1 MDNIEDDVAE
11 VELIKC
17 DICRGEDDED
27 NFTTTSDE
35 QLVCGDCLRIC
46 ESCDSIHSTEDD
58 FNIVDGMAWCSQCTE
73 EYAYWCDREE
83 EYTREN
89 TYYIRDMGE
98 SWCMH
103 CADNYATWC
112 EECDEYN
119 ESGCSNECDSDMV
132 DGERVIHDYS
142 YRPDPIFHSTD
153 DNSRLFFGM
162 EIEVEADSYDNRREA
177 AQYAHSILE
186 QQNSLAYLK
195 NDGSLNC
202 GFEVVTHPMTYDFF
216 MNEAQEFWDT
226 IHALK
231 TDYGMKSWATRTC
244 GLHIHISRSGFNGP
258 AHTHRFLNL
267 IYSNQ
272 AFYQEM
278 AGRSASSWA
287 KFDDAQKWN
296 PDTSKWD
303 KSFKHKIADPT
314 TVSTDRYSAVNTN
327 NRATLEMRIF
337 KGSINTTN
345 VRGALGLAHAS
356 VEYTRTM
363 SLQEVKDGSLTT
375 AKFIDYINSKPELY
389 ADVITRMGKCPSI
402 EAFMLYNRA
411 NQPT

>member
-1 MDNIEDDVAE
+1 MEDDSNTA
-11 VELIKC
+11 LC
-17 DICRGEDDED
+17 
-27 NFTTTSDE
+27 
-35 QLVCGDCLRIC
+35 VCGNEREADDMVIHPHSGEPLCEDCVY
-46 ESCDSIHSTEDD
+46 SCNRCGDIGDSNDSWSDVD
-58 FNIVDGMAWCSQCTE
+58 SNIWCDNCTDR
-73 EYAYWCDREE
+73 YASWCDREE
-83 EYTREN
+83 AHTEDSSYYVNDLGEN
-89 TYYIRDMGE
+89 WCQNCIDSYA
-98 SWCMH
+98 SWC
-103 CADNYATWC
+103 
-112 EECDEYN
+112 ESCDEYTEDGCQNDCN
-119 ESGCSNECDSDMV
+119 EDYS
-132 DGERVIHDYS
+132 DGERVVHDYS
-142 YRPDPIFHSTD
+142 YRPDAIFHSTE
-153 DNSRLFFGM
+153 DNARLFFGM
-162 EIEVEADSYDNRREA
+162 EIEVEAENYDNRREA
-177 AQYAHSILE
+177 AQFAQTRLE
-186 QQNSLAYLK
+186 VETSLGYLK

-216 MNEAQEFWDT
+216 MNEATEFWDT
-226 IHALK
+226 IDKLK
-231 TDYGMKSWATRTC
+231 YEFNMKSWATRTC

-314 TVSTDRYSAVNTN
+314 TVNTDRYSAVNTN

-363 SLQEVKDGSLTT
+363 SLQEVKDGGLTT

-411 NQPT
+411 QLAERN

>member
-1 MDNIEDDVAE
+1 MDNIEDDVND
-11 VELIKC
+11 LISC
-17 DICRGEDDED
+17 SICSDEYPEDDIINTLLD
-27 NFTTTSDE
+27 D
-35 QLVCGDCLRIC
+35 LVCTDCSRIC
-46 ESCDSIHSTEDD
+46 DSCDSIYSINDD
-58 FNIVDGMAWCSQCTE
+58 FSEVDGFIWCSGCVE
-73 EYAYWCDREE
+73 EYAHWCDREE
-83 EYTREN
+83 EYTRAD
-89 TYYIRDMGE
+89 TYYIQDRGE
-98 SWCMH
+98 SWCSH

-112 EECDEYN
+112 EECDDYN
-119 ESGCSNECDSDMV
+119 ESGCAGACSEDVV
-132 DGERVIHDYS
+132 DGERVVHDYS

-162 EIEVEADSYDNRREA
+162 EIEVEAESYDTRREA
-177 AQYAHSILE
+177 AQYAYSILE

-216 MNEAQEFWDT
+216 MNEAQEFWET
-226 IHALK
+226 IDALK
-231 TDYGMKSWATRTC
+231 HQFNMKSWSTRTC

-287 KFDDAQKWN
+287 KFDDATKYDAANNKWV
-296 PDTSKWD
+296 
-303 KSFKHKIADPT
+303 KSYAHKVADPT
-314 TVSTDRYSAVNTN
+314 TINTDRYSAVNTN

-375 AKFIDYINSKPELY
+375 AKLIDYINSKPELY

-411 NQPT
+411 NQPI

>member
-1 MDNIEDDVAE
+1 MDDMEDDVA
-11 VELIKC
+11 LIEC
-17 DICRGEDDED
+17 AICKDEHPEDDIINTQNHD
-27 NFTTTSDE
+27 
-35 QLVCGDCLRIC
+35 LVCTDCSRIC
-46 ESCDSIHSTEDD
+46 ESCDCIYSINDD
-58 FNIVDGMAWCSQCTE
+58 FGDVDGNMWCYGCIE
-73 EYAYWCDREE
+73 EYAHWCERED
-83 EYTREN
+83 EYTRSD
-89 TYYIRDMGE
+89 TYYIQDRGE
-98 SWCMH
+98 SWCSH

-112 EECDEYN
+112 EDCDEYN
-119 ESGCSNECDSDMV
+119 ESGCGRDCDEDSV
-132 DGERVIHDYS
+132 DGERIVHDYS

-153 DNSRLFFGM
+153 NNSRLFFGM
-162 EIEVEADSYDNRREA
+162 EIEVEAENYDVRRDA

-186 QQNSLAYLK
+186 EQNSLAYLK

-216 MNEAQEFWDT
+216 MNEAQEFWET
-226 IHALK
+226 IDALK
-231 TDYGMKSWATRTC
+231 YKFQMKSWATRTC

-287 KFDDAQKWN
+287 KFDDATKYDAANNKWV
-296 PDTSKWD
+296 
-303 KSFKHKIADPT
+303 KSYAHKVADPT
-314 TVSTDRYSAVNTN
+314 TINTDRYSAVNTN

-363 SLQEVKDGSLTT
+363 SLQEVKDGGLTT